1 MQNEPVDIEFFPF
14 QKLSGEIENDIAVS
28 RRVRNLMQHQDRV
41 HIVEED
47 HSPADLVARMAE
59 CDLIVGM
66 RLHAIIFGMIANVP
80 VIALSYDPKV
90 DQLIQCVELRHLCIE
105 LKSIE
110 NAHLTRLMREALQNA
125 AELRATIGKQ
135 KAVLEQEARRNASI
149 AMDVLRNEPEPRQ
162 PLGIEVS
169 LLLRHGIQA
178 QLQTID
184 AGRVEAAR
192 LLKEVGFYIE
202 ESQRNAARLEEL
214 SALLTKKE
222 AAFGKT
228 ANEQNIEIAKLR
240 IRISQFEKESRKVE
254 KAYAVK
260 LWQAEQVRR
269 KVAGGLRDYQE
280 VFQRNLISHRNERA
294 WKIMLALRKAYTLL
308 FHRGLGQF
316 CKWVLSW
323 PGQGPGSLAEYDVQF
338 PNLSHYMPERLEEAL
353 LTEEASARAE
363 AEEDEVQETE
373 PAPVAITW
381 PPEKQLASI
390 WYSSTR
396 GPSFLQGGWSAWS
409 AIAGATPPSALSPRL
424 PSSPKAIMKTFWRCK
439 PLHWIWQRISSSRLR
454 TSPRPRWTAS
464 WSPEPHGIKWLGS
477 RVSGLSPPTT
487 PSFID
492 LEIFRRPNSFG
503 SAR

>member
-14 QKLSGEIENDIAVS
+14 QKLSGEIENDVAVS
-28 RRVRNLMQHQDRV
+28 RRVRNLMQHQDCV
-41 HIVEED
+41 HIVEEEL
-47 HSPADLVARMAE
+47 SPADLVARMAE

-90 DQLIQCVELRHLCIE
+90 DQLMQCVELRHLCIE

-125 AELRATIGKQ
+125 ADLRATIGKQ
-135 KAVLEQEARRNASI
+135 KAELEQQAISNASI
-149 AMDVLRNEPEPRQ
+149 AMEVLRNEPEPRQ

-184 AGRVEAAR
+184 AGRVEAGR

-202 ESQRNAARLEEL
+202 ESQRNAARVEEL

-269 KVAGGLRDYQE
+269 KVAGGCVIIRKY
-280 VFQRNLISHRNERA
+280 FSGTS
-294 WKIMLALRKAYTLL
+294 LATGMR
-308 FHRGLGQF
+308 
-316 CKWVLSW
+316 
-323 PGQGPGSLAEYDVQF
+323 GPGKSCLPCAKRT
-338 PNLSHYMPERLEEAL
+338 LCCSTAAL
-353 LTEEASARAE
+353 VRFAN
-363 AEEDEVQETE
+363 
-373 PAPVAITW
+373 
-381 PPEKQLASI
+381 
-390 WYSSTR
+390 
-396 GPSFLQGGWSAWS
+396 G
-409 AIAGATPPSALSPRL
+409 
-424 PSSPKAIMKTFWRCK
+424 C
-439 PLHWIWQRISSSRLR
+439 
-454 TSPRPRWTAS
+454 
-464 WSPEPHGIKWLGS
+464 
-477 RVSGLSPPTT
+477 
-487 PSFID
+487 
-492 LEIFRRPNSFG
+492 
-503 SAR
+503 